1 MNGDVEG
8 ERRRKTVRE
17 KKGGHMITKA
27 VAIKKVSLLSVLLLG
42 LVVSAISLGGCHW
55 GHNRDRGYYR
65 GHDRDRGYY
74 HYHR

>member
-1 MNGDVEG
+1 
-8 ERRRKTVRE
+8 
-17 KKGGHMITKA
+17 MITKA
-27 VAIKKVSLLSVLLLG
+27 VAIKKVSLLSVLLVG

>member
-1 MNGDVEG
+1 
-8 ERRRKTVRE
+8 
-17 KKGGHMITKA
+17 MITKA

-55 GHNRDRGYYR
+55 GH
-65 GHDRDRGYY
+65 DRDRGYY

>member
-1 MNGDVEG
+1 MNGDVER
-8 ERRRKTVRE
+8 ERRKKTVKE

-27 VAIKKVSLLSVLLLG
+27 VAIKKISLLSVLLLG

-55 GHNRDRGYYR
+55 GH
-65 GHDRDRGYY
+65 HRDRGYY